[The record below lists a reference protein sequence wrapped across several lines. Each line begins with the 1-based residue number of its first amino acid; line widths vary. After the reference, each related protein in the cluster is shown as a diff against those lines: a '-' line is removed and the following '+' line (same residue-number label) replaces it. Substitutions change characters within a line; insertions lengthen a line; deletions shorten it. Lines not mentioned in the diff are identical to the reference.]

1 MLERVLC
8 EARFP
13 DMPTSNIHD
22 RTSIERAY
30 PREAYASDAS
40 QNERRKPAMLH
51 GVRIAAAPDD
61 KGEFAIEPAVQ
72 HAGEVPG
79 AVFLAP
85 FHRVTAEE
93 NAESDPDPR
102 LGYEAFLDEIIE
114 MAERLGFRAD
124 ASPGPGDARLR
135 GPRQ

>member
-1 MLERVLC
+1 MT
-8 EARFP
+8 A
-13 DMPTSNIHD
+13 NIHD
-22 RTSIERAY
+22 RASIERAY

-40 QNERRKPAMLH
+40 QNERRKPAMLR
-51 GVRIAAAPDD
+51 GVRIAAGPNDQ
-61 KGEFAIEPAVQ
+61 GEFAIEAAAQ

-93 NAESDPDPR
+93 NAVAEPDPR

-114 MAERLGFRAD
+114 AAQRLGFRAD
-124 ASPGPGDARLR
+124 ASPGPGDPRLR
-135 GPRQ
+135 GLRQ